1 MVVDSRS
8 IIIAVVVCLLFGSGY
23 FAGSYTTGT
32 DIDLESNQKV
42 LDSLSTEIDKLH
54 YSIDSYEHDID
65 SMHLESI
72 RVDSLL
78 YNINAEYN
86 EKTTAVDSMSH
97 DELVSF
103 LAKRYN

>member
-1 MVVDSRS
+1 MIVDRR
-8 IIIAVVVCLLFGSGY
+8 ILTAVVVLFLFGAGY
-23 FAGSYTTGT
+23 FMGSYTTPT
-32 DIDLESNQKV
+32 TVDIESNQRV
-42 LDSLSTEIDKLH
+42 IDSLSVEIDKLH
-54 YSIDSYEHDID
+54 YSIDSYQHDID

-86 EKTTAVDSMSH
+86 EKATAVDSMSH